1 MGVPF
6 PLEELETIDS
16 VIQMF
21 TNPVLRADIPLL
33 GKVWQDENVRKQK
46 LLTDLQVTEA
56 DLQSADRFA
65 ELLRSEGVEPEMKMG
80 KVSTKTG
87 NQKEGFAFA
96 KTDQFMRDLLEDDNE
111 RVRTLAEARLGVKS
125 TLMQTRAETLGW
137 MARRGPLCVYLRYC
151 GAMTL
156 RPSGGDGSNFL
167 NMKRRSPIR
176 PAILAPE
183 GFLLGPVDAS
193 QIECRVAHYLA
204 GGPDEPVIQIFR
216 EGGDP
221 YVGPASRFYGE
232 PIYKP
237 QEDDPRHDEMEAK
250 RGMGKQGR
258 LMCQYGASGKQFK
271 ISAKN
276 GTYGPPVDMSLEDA
290 NEFVR
295 LYRQDN
301 PSICAPNTGYWAQ
314 CNRMLAR
321 LAGGD
326 PIQWG
331 PLHVKDHRIYLP
343 NGCPIIY
350 DTLKFHIPDDE
361 EKQHLRSF
369 EWKGF
374 WRLKTRQGWKTM
386 WGSKLTQ
393 NICEAV
399 SRVIVSQAMIRLKHM
414 GYRTLNWP
422 YDELLLLIPDDGEP
436 ERHKE
441 ICLREMRREVSW
453 LPGLPLDAELN
464 IAERYSK

>member
-1 MGVPF
+1 MP
-6 PLEELETIDS
+6 
-16 VIQMF
+16 
-21 TNPVLRADIPLL
+21 
-33 GKVWQDENVRKQK
+33 
-46 LLTDLQVTEA
+46 
-56 DLQSADRFA
+56 
-65 ELLRSEGVEPEMKMG
+65 
-80 KVSTKTG
+80 
-87 NQKEGFAFA
+87 
-96 KTDQFMRDLLEDDNE
+96 
-111 RVRTLAEARLGVKS
+111 
-125 TLMQTRAETLGW
+125 
-137 MARRGPLCVYLRYC
+137 VYLRYA
-151 GAMTL
+151 GAGTL
-156 RPSGGDGSNFL
+156 RVSGGDGANWLNF
-167 NMKRRSPIR
+167 KRGSAIR
-176 PAILAPE
+176 KAILAPE
-183 GFLLGPVDAS
+183 GFLLGPVDSS
-193 QIECRVAHYLA
+193 QIECRVLHYLA
-204 GGPDEPVIQIFR
+204 GGADDPVIQKFR
-216 EGGDP
+216 NDEDP
-221 YVGPASRFYGE
+221 YVDLATKFYGE
-232 PIYKP
+232 QIYKP
-237 QEDDPRHDEMEAK
+237 KIDDPRYDEMTAK
-250 RGMGKQGR
+250 RGLGKQGR
-258 LMCQYGASGKQFK
+258 LMLGYGGAGQKFK
-271 ISAKN
+271 ETAKN
-276 GTYGPPVDMSLEDA
+276 GTYGPSVDISLDDA
-290 NEFVR
+290 KKFVA
-295 LYRQDN
+295 LYRSDT
-301 PSICAPNTGYWAQ
+301 PSVCAPNTGYWAQ

-343 NGCPIIY
+343 NGAPVIY
-350 DTLKFHIPDDE
+350 DTLEFHIPDDE

-422 YDELLLLIPDDGEP
+422 YDELLLLIPDDGDP